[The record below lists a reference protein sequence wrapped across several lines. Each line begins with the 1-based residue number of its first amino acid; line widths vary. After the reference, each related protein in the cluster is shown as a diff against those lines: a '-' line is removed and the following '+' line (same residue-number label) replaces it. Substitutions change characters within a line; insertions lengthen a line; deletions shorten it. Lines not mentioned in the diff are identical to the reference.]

1 MNRIRLYLFLIIA
14 VSMAAGHVL
23 WEEKRVDE
31 SLYLGEVAPDV
42 TFSKK
47 EGNPPHYVSPE
58 GVAAFNSFDVVP
70 SIKGYAGPI
79 KLLIVLEPVGR
90 ITGLRVLEHKE
101 TPNYVHRMEKP
112 EFLGQFLGKS
122 VNEPLEMD
130 VDIDGISRA
139 TVSVKALTDSVR
151 ESSREVASRA
161 MGISVVEKEKTGGL
175 VLGWIAYLVFF
186 LFSFSLYFVTRSP
199 RYSTRLQRA
208 RDAALVLSVFLVGL
222 WLSSPF
228 SILHVLNILL
238 LRISSDMLL
247 SVIVISTLISIAL
260 AGRFYCGWLCP
271 FGALSEFLSRLP
283 LRKWAVPANM
293 DDRWRTLKYLLLG
306 LVAAVVLLSGKV
318 SFGNF
323 ETYVTLFSFHGSVFT
338 WTIVVITLLA
348 NLRIRRFW
356 CRYLCPVAALAG
368 LFSRQDPVYVSTGD
382 CPMANRHKPLNS
394 ECIRCNRCCK

>member
-1 MNRIRLYLFLIIA
+1 MNRIRLYLFLTIA

-23 WEEKRVDE
+23 LEEKRVDE

-42 TFSKK
+42 TFGNK
-47 EGNPPHYVSPE
+47 EGSPLHYSSPD
-58 GVAAFNSFDVVP
+58 GVTAFNSFDVTP

-79 KLLIVLEPVGR
+79 KLLVALEPGGR
-90 ITGLRVLEHKE
+90 ITGLKVLEHKE

-139 TVSVKALTDSVR
+139 TVSVKALTESVR

-161 MGISVVEKEKTGGL
+161 MGVRVIEKKERGGL
-175 VLGWIAYLVFF
+175 APGWIAYLLFF
-186 LFSFSLYFVTRSP
+186 LFSFSLYFITRRP
-199 RYSTRLQRA
+199 RYSGRLQRA
-208 RDAALVLSVFLVGL
+208 RDAVMVISVLLVGL

-228 SILHVLNILL
+228 SILHVLNVALF
-238 LRISSDMLL
+238 RISSDMLL
-247 SVIVISTLISIAL
+247 SVIFLSTVISIAL

-271 FGALSEFLSRLP
+271 FGALSEFLSRIP
-283 LRKWAVPANM
+283 LKKWAVPAKL
-293 DDRWRTLKYLLLG
+293 DDGWRNIKYWLLG
-306 LVAAVVLLSGKV
+306 LVAAAVLLSGKV
-318 SFGNF
+318 AFGNF
-323 ETYVTLFSFHGSVFT
+323 ETYVTLFSFHGTAFT
-338 WTIVVITLLA
+338 WAIVVIGLLA
-348 NLRIRRFW
+348 SLRVRRFW

-368 LFSRQDPVYVSTGD
+368 LFSRQDPVYVSTGN
-382 CPMANRHKPLNS
+382 CPMANRHEPLNS